1 MLSITLRRSIHLAG
15 ENQRLGLRSESF
27 PGLVK
32 CVQTKHLLALRLSH
46 TITKVLKLAVFM
58 LYM

>member
-1 MLSITLRRSIHLAG
+1 MLSIILRRSIHLAG
-15 ENQRLGLRSESF
+15 ENQRLGLQRF
-27 PGLVK
+27 PGSVK

-46 TITKVLKLAVFM
+46 TITKALKLAVFM